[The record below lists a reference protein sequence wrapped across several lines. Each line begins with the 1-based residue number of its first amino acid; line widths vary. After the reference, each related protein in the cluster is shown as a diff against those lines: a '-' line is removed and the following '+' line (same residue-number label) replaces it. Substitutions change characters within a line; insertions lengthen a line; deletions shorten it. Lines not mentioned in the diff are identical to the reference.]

1 MAGGKGKGI
10 QIVVGTDYNDRDL
23 KRAQRDLDNLK
34 RQAAATATPMQRL
47 GSSIRSNLG
56 PALAMAGVAAGALA
70 VKFAVDGVRAAA
82 AEEVA
87 LEKLGTA
94 LSNVGQSFA
103 ETEVNN
109 FIDDLQRATGVA
121 DDELR
126 PAFQRLVTATR
137 DASQAQE
144 LLSLAL
150 DISVGT
156 GKSLESVSTAL
167 AKASLGQAS
176 ALRRLGVPL
185 SEAAVKS
192 GDLREITRELSASFG
207 GQAANAAKT
216 FEGQIKRL
224 SIAFSEAQESFGKGF
239 LDALGDTNG
248 TTDGLMQTFESLEP
262 ILYDLGQQIGQL
274 AVELAKLDQST
285 GLLRAGFKAVTDVT
299 GVSTDAIFYFLRVVR
314 DGEDPVEALKEQLFG
329 LGDGYDAASIAA
341 REAANGFSPAR
352 AAAIDYA
359 EVIEDELIAESKRL
373 YQQTLTT
380 NDAFHRQFFR
390 LQEVSEGA
398 GSYTDAM
405 SLLRADMRRTI
416 VRLGFLAA
424 AFDTANAAMDRRES
438 MRNYQAAL
446 KEFIADPSA
455 ETRDA
460 AVAAG
465 IDMASGFKDPQKQ
478 AKVTGQ
484 FVDQITDAAKRAG
497 VSVPPD
503 LVKIG
508 DAARNQLDPI
518 ASLKRDLELIP
529 SRIVTDIEVRTTYV
543 GTPPPGGY
551 GGGSAYG
558 GYVGGHGGTR
568 ADDVPAML
576 SSGEFVIQAPAVSK
590 FGRGLF
596 AALNQGVNPLAGM
609 TPSVGGSGGGGVSI
623 GSINVTAAPG
633 ERAETSLPRALRRAA
648 FLAGVNG

>member
-56 PALAMAGVAAGALA
+56 PALAMAGVAAAALA

-94 LSNVGQSFA
+94 LANVGQSFA

-126 PAFQRLVTATR
+126 PAFQKLVTATR
-137 DASQAQE
+137 DAGKAQE

-150 DISVGT
+150 DISVGS

-167 AKASLGQAS
+167 ARASLGQAS
-176 ALRRLGVPL
+176 ALKRLGVPL
-185 SEAAVKS
+185 SDAAVKS

-224 SIAFSEAQESFGKGF
+224 SVAFSEAQESFGKGF

-285 GLLRAGFKAVTDVT
+285 GFLRAGFKAVSDVT
-299 GVSTDAIFYFLRVVR
+299 GVSTDAILYFLRVVR

-380 NDAFHRQFFR
+380 NDGFHRQFFR

-518 ASLKRDLELIP
+518 ASLKRDIELIP
-529 SRIVTDIEVRTTYV
+529 RRIVTDIEVRTTYV
-543 GTPPPGGY
+543 GTTTTGGY

-609 TPSVGGSGGGGVSI
+609 TPSVGGSGGAGVSI

-648 FLAGVNG
+648 FLAGANG